1 MDIPETS
8 KELCDMLKESIITL
22 LRAYKDTRIDVEHLR
37 IFPDK
42 EDHGF
47 DTSDDEVDIF
57 N

>member
-1 MDIPETS
+1 M
-8 KELCDMLKESIITL
+8 ELCDMLKESIITL